1 MIIHTWL
8 PRCKRRRV
16 FSFVCTHFGL
26 VPALKLK
33 FFWFEF
39 WMGTVHDVWVKQRSK
54 VDVVPV
60 SPCSSLS
67 PLSIYL
73 FLFVLVCL
81 YLCVT
86 GSSQPLCR
94 WWRLVWSQMTP
105 LYSQS
110 DVSYRLYDS
119 IFGHFSQLTA
129 SITLLVLG
137 LLYDPFFPTF
147 VVFWLADCGAVLLS
161 LSNGMIVDH
170 KNQPVRIWACSLLS
184 SCLFPHWPH

>member
-1 MIIHTWL
+1 MRSNW
-8 PRCKRRRV
+8 
-16 FSFVCTHFGL
+16 G
-26 VPALKLK
+26 
-33 FFWFEF
+33 
-39 WMGTVHDVWVKQRSK
+39 QRLMWSLSP
-54 VDVVPV
+54 PV
-60 SPCSSLS
+60 RPPS

-119 IFGHFSQLTA
+119 IFGWLQSLSLSQLTA
-129 SITLLVLG
+129 PIPLACARGGVAFWA
-137 LLYDPFFPTF
+137 FFSPTF

-161 LSNGMIVDH
+161 LSNGTIVDH
-170 KNQPVRIWACSLLS
+170 KNQPVRIWTCSLLS
-184 SCLFPHWPH
+184 SRLVFSLTDHSNNSFTSAAVL

>member
-1 MIIHTWL
+1 MLNEDMIIHTWL
-8 PRCKRRRV
+8 PCCKRRRV

-39 WMGTVHDVWVKQRSK
+39 EWELYMTFGSNRGQRLMWSL
-54 VDVVPV
+54 
-60 SPCSSLS
+60 SPRLSLS
-67 PLSIYL
+67 PLSIYS

-81 YLCVT
+81 YLYVT

-137 LLYDPFFPTF
+137 LLYDPFSHLCSILIG
-147 VVFWLADCGAVLLS
+147 WLWGCLIIIVQWDDCGSQKSAS
-161 LSNGMIVDH
+161 QNMSM
-170 KNQPVRIWACSLLS
+170 
-184 SCLFPHWPH
+184 